1 MGAGI
6 TAGTLLL
13 MAAAVLVVRPY
24 WKHWRNIATALGL
37 CVGCLA
43 TLLNW
48 AVATGPLTHL
58 RYEISVVILVVLLAS
73 TLGFLVFV
81 GKQLFAKGKSARDQ
95 ARVGVAPTPTPKIP
109 IISDP
114 SSSSWTTS
122 GSSSS
127 SSTSS
132 SYSSKS
138 TSSLSSRNSS
148 TSSLSS
154 PPSSPSSLRSA
165 SKSLGSSS
173 SSAIDAFVV
182 VTKAEAEN
190 DILEDRPGR
199 KKRSRKSPAGPA
211 GLASVKSRR
220 RIISL
225 TPRRSHQSTP
235 HLYPKSNPVSPREPS
250 SGTTGM
256 SGSGVEF
263 FGSRTPT
270 KQSASDLAV
279 PTRRRRS
286 RKRVLS
292 RSPSHVLSHSP
303 SETTPPK
310 GPKRIISKKRRR
322 RIRPSPNNSGPL
334 TSSPSPSRNHIPTSV
349 TEPNLNRY

>member
-1 MGAGI
+1 MG
-6 TAGTLLL
+6 
-13 MAAAVLVVRPY
+13 
-24 WKHWRNIATALGL
+24 
-37 CVGCLA
+37 
-43 TLLNW
+43 
-48 AVATGPLTHL
+48 
-58 RYEISVVILVVLLAS
+58 
-73 TLGFLVFV
+73 
-81 GKQLFAKGKSARDQ
+81 
-95 ARVGVAPTPTPKIP
+95 
-109 IISDP
+109 
-114 SSSSWTTS
+114 
-122 GSSSS
+122 
-127 SSTSS
+127 
-132 SYSSKS
+132 
-138 TSSLSSRNSS
+138 
-148 TSSLSS
+148 
-154 PPSSPSSLRSA
+154 
-165 SKSLGSSS
+165 SLGSSS

-199 KKRSRKSPAGPA
+199 KKRSRKSPAVPA
-211 GLASVKSRR
+211 GLVSVKSRR
-220 RIISL
+220 RISL
-225 TPRRSHQSTP
+225 APRRSHQSTP

-270 KQSASDLAV
+270 KQSTPDLAV

-310 GPKRIISKKRRR
+310 GPKRIISKKRRG
-322 RIRPSPNNSGPL
+322 RIRRSPNNSGPL
-334 TSSPSPSRNHIPTSV
+334 TSSPSPSRNDFPTSV